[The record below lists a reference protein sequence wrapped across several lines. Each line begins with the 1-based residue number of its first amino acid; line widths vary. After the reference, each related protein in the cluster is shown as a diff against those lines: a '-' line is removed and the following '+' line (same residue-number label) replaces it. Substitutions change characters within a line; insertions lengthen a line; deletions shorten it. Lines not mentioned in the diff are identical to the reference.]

1 MMLLSQPLSLTH
13 QRQLSTRHYTSAPK
27 ERFHFIPHCF
37 LYCSEPTKPKTP
49 KVLKFADQTS
59 PLLTSSNVPQ
69 QAPPSLFLAL
79 DEEADD
85 GGSGQTVRNLTEDL
99 LVMEKVCSAAVVSRL
114 TLHLIL
120 LLYYYIYMFISRLG
134 RWRSSLRRRLRA
146 PSSTAG
152 RRLLQSTFRPSLMT
166 NSVNIA
172 GVMCGG

>member
-120 LLYYYIYMFISRLG
+120 LLYYYIYICLYLG
-134 RWRSSLRRRLRA
+134 
-146 PSSTAG
+146 
-152 RRLLQSTFRPSLMT
+152 
-166 NSVNIA
+166 SVVGAHLFA
-172 GVMCGG
+172 GVCVPHLQLLAAACFSRHFGRP